1 MFETNDAALAPLAW
15 RTTAPRAGAD
25 SAPSAMAPTAP
36 GASDPPVTL
45 GFAGRMVGAGERL
58 DHYATKVGGAPD
70 WPRRSSPPPSAMTAC
85 ASCGEPMA
93 LVVQAHAPLVAGELA
108 DGAAVADRT
117 LYLFAC
123 FSRACRASTAAGA
136 DARRWKCV
144 RAQARR
150 GDAGPPPPATSFAGD
165 APAAP
170 HPEVEDEGAPVG
182 AVGDDWS
189 AGGGDWGGGEWGGGE
204 GASRGVD
211 DPLDAAEQMDDL
223 ARALDA
229 LASDPSPSSSA
240 SAPPERRAKPG
251 RRNHPPPVD
260 VPRASDDGR
269 LSPSL
274 EDGGNPNPPGPRSG
288 LGRTPTLPEFILV
301 ADFEPTA
308 SAAGA
313 ATASE
318 REASERLLVKY
329 ALEEGLVSEGEDA
342 SSAAS
347 AAAAAARAA
356 VAVGKK
362 THASA
367 ASDGGDWGG
376 ETYEPGAAL
385 SDGGPSARY
394 LKFAKRLRRAPE
406 QCVRYAFGGGAACWP
421 EERERAAASRGGG
434 GKNKKSSD
442 ASGFESRGGDAS
454 HPAAPACASCG
465 APRWL
470 ELQLTPPLLHFVAEA
485 REWEG
490 EAGDARGG
498 VSAEA
503 IDEWDW
509 QAVGALTCARS
520 CDGDRSK
527 SVRSTGEED
536 EGEYAFVEEAVAVAE
551 GDGGIAELLR
561 RTGEP
566 EARGERR
573 DGRF

>member
-150 GDAGPPPPATSFAGD
+150 RRRAPSSRHLVRRRRPRRAPP
-165 APAAP
+165 
-170 HPEVEDEGAPVG
+170 
-182 AVGDDWS
+182 
-189 AGGGDWGGGEWGGGE
+189 
-204 GASRGVD
+204 RGRGRGRPRRRRRRRLERRRRRLGRRRMGRRRGRLARVD

-347 AAAAAARAA
+347 A
-356 VAVGKK
+356 
-362 THASA
+362 
-367 ASDGGDWGG
+367 
-376 ETYEPGAAL
+376 P
-385 SDGGPSARY
+385 PP
-394 LKFAKRLRRAPE
+394 RRAP
-406 QCVRYAFGGGAACWP
+406 P
-421 EERERAAASRGGG
+421 SPS
-434 GKNKKSSD
+434 GKK
-442 ASGFESRGGDAS
+442 RTR
-454 HPAAPACASCG
+454 
-465 APRWL
+465 APRR
-470 ELQLTPPLLHFVAEA
+470 T
-485 REWEG
+485 
-490 EAGDARGG
+490 AGT
-498 VSAEA
+498 
-503 IDEWDW
+503 
-509 QAVGALTCARS
+509 GA
-520 CDGDRSK
+520 G
-527 SVRSTGEED
+527 
-536 EGEYAFVEEAVAVAE
+536 
-551 GDGGIAELLR
+551 R
-561 RTGEP
+561 RTSP
-566 EARGERR
+566 ARCYRTAGPPRGTSSSR
-573 DGRF
+573 SV